1 MKEKEYAMSNVRD
14 RNVIDLTYIEDDK
27 YILVISDDIEWNYGI
42 RQDHGRVLQ
51 DKINDY
57 LTYVASGQAEEA
69 QPGRR
74 PVIRVVGEYPFSRY
88 CLDFLERVRNF
99 VKNKDDICDIEWTHA
114 EEKEWND
121 GFSDDFVFDPERVY
135 IRIKKNWA
143 KDPANEVSL
152 MAIDERE
159 CDYSNM
165 PMYRYM
171 DSFVY
176 MFMQDTG
183 KVFSYLTY
191 DMLPEGIDIQK
202 LQELA
207 VNNMS
212 KIQYRLSESKHKGIY
227 GILAG
232 GDFEAESQ
240 LFPELFG
247 NVAEQLG
254 GDLLISVPTK
264 DIVFITKANDR
275 KLVKQLLKHARNMF
289 ETNQKETPY
298 LIFCKDIFF
307 YSKKDGSLTIHLGFH
322 L

>member
-1 MKEKEYAMSNVRD
+1 MKEEEYAMSNVRD

-27 YILVISDDIEWNYGI
+27 YILVISDDMEWNFGI
-42 RQDHGRVLQ
+42 RQDHGRALQ

-57 LTYVASGQAEEA
+57 LGYIASGQAQEA
-69 QPGRR
+69 QPRKR

-121 GFSDDFVFDPERVY
+121 GFSDDFVFDPEQVY

-143 KDPANEVSL
+143 KDL
-152 MAIDERE
+152 
-159 CDYSNM
+159 
-165 PMYRYM
+165 
-171 DSFVY
+171 
-176 MFMQDTG
+176 FMQDTG

-212 KIQYRLSESKHKGIY
+212 KVQYRLSESKHKGIY

-232 GDFEAESQ
+232 GDFEAESL

-247 NVAEQLG
+247 NIAEQLG
-254 GDLLISVPTK
+254 DDLLISVPTK

-307 YSKKDGSLTIHLGFH
+307 YSKKDGSLTIHPGLH